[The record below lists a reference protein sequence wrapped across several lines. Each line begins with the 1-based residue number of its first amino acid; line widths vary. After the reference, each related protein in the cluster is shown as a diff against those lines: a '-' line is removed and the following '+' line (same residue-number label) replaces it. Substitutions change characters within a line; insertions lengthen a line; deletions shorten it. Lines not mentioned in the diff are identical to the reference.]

1 MLGTS
6 LALSLL
12 LGNNIGD
19 EGLADVAAALLTC
32 SSLVELDLSREYS
45 LFADLVN
52 KMNIALNL
60 GYNLADLIGK
70 LLGLILQKGFI
81 KLDEN
86 CKLL

>member
-1 MLGTS
+1 MNKGF
-6 LALSLL
+6 
-12 LGNNIGD
+12 
-19 EGLADVAAALLTC
+19 
-32 SSLVELDLSREYS
+32 Y
-45 LFADLVN
+45 FADLVN

-81 KLDEN
+81 KLDKN